1 MRDKFQQ
8 QIALL
13 DKACRELHQRP
24 DDHAVHDAVLSALA
38 AMGASPHNDDSPLVR
53 GLANMV
59 VRHASILEDRLNSST
74 AADHRHIARAAA
86 EVCKH
91 IADLKDALERN

>member
-13 DKACRELHQRP
+13 EKACRELHQRP
-24 DDHAVHDAVLSALA
+24 DDHAAHDAVLSALA
-38 AMGASPHNDDSPLVR
+38 ATAAAPHNDDSPFVR

-59 VRHASILEDRLNSST
+59 MRYASILEDRLKSPT
-74 AADHRHIARAAA
+74 VQDHQVVARAAA

-91 IADLKDALERN
+91 IADLKGALEHN